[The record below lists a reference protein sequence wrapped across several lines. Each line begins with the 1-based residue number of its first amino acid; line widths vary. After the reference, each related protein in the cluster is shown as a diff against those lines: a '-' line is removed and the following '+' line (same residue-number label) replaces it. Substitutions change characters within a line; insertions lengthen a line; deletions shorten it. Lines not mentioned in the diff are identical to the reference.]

1 MGKFTEKVFWL
12 ILFLFDKFWTVMN
25 NQKKHRIKAFIYL
38 YSYLQAIPEQ
48 IEINPFTNA
57 TCGVPRQDS
66 WVILREPVGSDMPWP
81 GFIFG
86 QTPAS
91 IWYWCADQVSK
102 N

>member
-1 MGKFTEKVFWL
+1 MGFSAEKVL
-12 ILFLFDKFWTVMN
+12 IP
-25 NQKKHRIKAFIYL
+25 NQSALPSHHKIYVSTKL
-38 YSYLQAIPEQ
+38 TDLIHSSYLQAIPEQ

-57 TCGVPRQDS
+57 TCGAPRQDS

-91 IWYWCADQVSK
+91 IWYWCADQVCIE
-102 N
+102 

>member
-1 MGKFTEKVFWL
+1 ME
-12 ILFLFDKFWTVMN
+12 IL
-25 NQKKHRIKAFIYL
+25 YL

-48 IEINPFTNA
+48 IETNPFTNA